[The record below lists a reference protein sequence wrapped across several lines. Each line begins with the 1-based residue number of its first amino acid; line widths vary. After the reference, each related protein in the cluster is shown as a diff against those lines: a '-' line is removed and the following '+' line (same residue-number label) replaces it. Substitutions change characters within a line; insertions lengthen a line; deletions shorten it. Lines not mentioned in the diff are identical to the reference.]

1 MNRGRESSPVRDGKR
16 RQVWAREDGVFTQ
29 VDTCS
34 VYKNGSVFLIISI
47 EVNGSRIIVSNSH
60 SYYFIDDIKPECLE
74 VEQEIVWTVKK
85 RDTDYPSERLL
96 PWY

>member
-1 MNRGRESSPVRDGKR
+1 M
-16 RQVWAREDGVFTQ
+16 VFSHWLTH
-29 VDTCS
+29 V
-34 VYKNGSVFLIISI
+34 VFIKMEVFFLIISI

-60 SYYFIDDIKPECLE
+60 SYYFLDAIKPECWE

-85 RDTDYPSERLL
+85 RDIDYSSERLL

>member
-1 MNRGRESSPVRDGKR
+1 M
-16 RQVWAREDGVFTQ
+16 RQVWAREDGVFTL

-60 SYYFIDDIKPECLE
+60 SYYFLDDIKPECLE
-74 VEQEIVWTVKK
+74 VEQEIVWTMKK
-85 RDTDYPSERLL
+85 RDTQIIHLRDFCYGIKCSTSLI
-96 PWY
+96 